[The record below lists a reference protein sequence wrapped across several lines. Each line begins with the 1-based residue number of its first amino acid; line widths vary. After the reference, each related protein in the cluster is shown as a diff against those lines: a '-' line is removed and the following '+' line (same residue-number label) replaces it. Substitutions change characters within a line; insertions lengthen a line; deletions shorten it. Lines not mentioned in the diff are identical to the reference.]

1 MRGDLILRPT
11 PFARELARGIVGLQA
26 VTKRIVFWKVF
37 LESYMRLGM
46 AFMNKVCLKVA
57 EPSLGASLRRWVFM
71 NRNPAYGKT

>member
-1 MRGDLILRPT
+1 
-11 PFARELARGIVGLQA
+11 
-26 VTKRIVFWKVF
+26 
-37 LESYMRLGM
+37 MRLGM